1 MMAEW
6 FEVYEDAAGLSAAQM
21 RLRRLAVG
29 FALASGAIVAGAP
42 VAALTWPTHSLAVAV
57 AAGTLVSGH
66 VAWLV
71 WHAARARRDVW
82 RLDVSVHHV
91 VGHDVS
97 RQRRVLAW
105 PDVAWVDVG
114 DAGVEIVGRRMGRRV
129 RFVVPAAF
137 PDFTRTSGNRV
148 VRYAEAFRPPRLRG
162 RPADRGASH
171 RLAATE
177 RQPAGAAGAAGLS
190 ASCGARK
197 ARISSARAQASASPS
212 AARCA
217 T

>member
-137 PDFTRTSGNRV
+137 PDFPHIGNRV
-148 VRYAEAFRPPRLRG
+148 VRYAEAFRRPVYVDG
-162 RPADRGASH
+162 RP
-171 RLAATE
+171 TE
-177 RQPAGAAGAAGLS
+177 AL
-190 ASCGARK
+190 
-197 ARISSARAQASASPS
+197 RIDSLRPSVSQQERPVRRA
-212 AARCA
+212 
-217 T
+217 